1 MSEEPQRIL
10 ISDIVEALACRIQ
23 EEGLSKARI
32 HVQGP
37 DGILWTVDIV
47 ATSPSVSMK
56 GVN

>member
-23 EEGLSKARI
+23 EEGLSKARV
-32 HVQGP
+32 HVESP
-37 DGILWTVDIV
+37 NGILWTVDIV